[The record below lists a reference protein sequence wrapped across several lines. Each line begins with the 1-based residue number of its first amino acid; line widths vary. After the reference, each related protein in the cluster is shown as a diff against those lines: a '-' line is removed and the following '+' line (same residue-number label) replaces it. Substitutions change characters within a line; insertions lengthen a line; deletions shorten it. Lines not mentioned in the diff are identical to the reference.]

1 MQYKNFTLIELLVVV
16 AIIAILAGM
25 LLPALGNAR
34 RMARNTSCMN
44 NMRQV
49 YYFHLTY
56 ADMFKGW
63 AYGSSYTAKR
73 KYPNWPT
80 AYSKDN
86 LGIGVWKG
94 NSHKSIRCDL
104 AQSYYPYANLN
115 SRPNANPNAFTN
127 YVVCSY
133 LCYASQDW
141 ITSGY
146 KTNGTNA
153 DKGDFFKP
161 ESVKSPSL
169 LHFGH
174 CSINYSEGIIMRG
187 WHGNGRTGCNMYFVG
202 GNVRVFDINKEKHH
216 VYSRSRDAVSGAF
229 TVNVSNASGKY
240 PHNGKA
246 Q

>member
-49 YYFHLTY
+49 YYFHMTY

-63 AYGSSYTAKR
+63 AYGNSYSAKR

-86 LGIGVWKG
+86 LGIGTWSG
-94 NSHKSIRCDL
+94 RSHKSIRCSL
-104 AQSYYPYANLN
+104 AQSYYPYANAG
-115 SRPNANPNAFTN
+115 SRPNAAPNAFTN
-127 YVVCSY
+127 YVVCGY
-133 LCYASQDW
+133 LCYRSQDW

-146 KTNGTNA
+146 WVDNSNA

-161 ESVKSPSL
+161 STVKSPSL

-174 CSINYSEGIIMRG
+174 CTLNYSDGIVMYG

-202 GNVRVFDINKEKHH
+202 GNVRVFDIFREKHH
-216 VYSRSRDAVSGAF
+216 INSKGRDAVSGAF
-229 TVNVSNASGKY
+229 TVNVSNASSKY

-246 Q
+246 P